1 MTPETTYLFARGHD
15 IFNSVFLPILKL
27 IREEKRNNKL
37 LELAAISDTNLR
49 KSSEKAYR
57 MGVIDIKTCLLENR
71 DFIDC
76 FLFQKIEEDIRAAF
90 R

>member
-1 MTPETTYLFARGHD
+1 LTPETTYLFARGHD

-49 KSSEKAYR
+49 KSSEKTYR

-71 DFIDC
+71 DFTDC
-76 FLFQKIEEDIRAAF
+76 FLFQKIEEDIRVTF